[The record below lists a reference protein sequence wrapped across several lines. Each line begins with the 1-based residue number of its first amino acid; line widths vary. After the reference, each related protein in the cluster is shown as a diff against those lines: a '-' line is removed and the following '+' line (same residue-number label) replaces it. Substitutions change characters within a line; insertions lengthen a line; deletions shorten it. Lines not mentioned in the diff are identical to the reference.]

1 MARIRV
7 VTDSASDLPEMFAQS
22 LNVDVVSLTIR
33 FGDEEFVD
41 RVDLTPDAFWA
52 KCKVSKTLPETAA
65 PSPGAFQAIYERAK
79 SDGCDGV
86 VVLTLSSLLSATHQ
100 SATLGAEAV
109 EGLIPVK
116 VIDTLNVSMGQGLL
130 VIEAAELAKSG
141 ATIEEIVARTTQ
153 LIKRSG
159 VVATLDTLDH
169 LIKGG
174 RVGGAK
180 ALLGQVLSIKP
191 LIELKEGVVAEAG
204 RQRTRAKA
212 LAAVANAAA
221 RPRAAA
227 ATRANS
233 RRCKRCRHARSP
245 RPRHQNR
252 VSPHRHRHRPRRWH
266 PRRPRNHRA
275 HLDRGLE
282 SPVGSLVVTDARP
295 EHDPDLVDRLLGML
309 DHGLDVVH
317 DRVLRPII
325 LAARAIAYGL
335 IIVLAA
341 IVFVIVLVIGFIRL
355 LNIYA
360 FSGREWLSYVVVGVL
375 SLLAGMIIWRRRR
388 PLKLRK

>member
-7 VTDSASDLPEMFAQS
+7 VTDSASDLPELFAQS

-41 RVDLTPDAFWA
+41 RVDLTPEAFWA
-52 KCKVSKTLPETAA
+52 KCKSSKTLPETAA
-65 PSPGAFQAIYERAK
+65 PSPGAFQAAYERAK
-79 SDGCDGV
+79 DDGCDGV

-130 VIEAAELAKSG
+130 VIEAAELAQSG
-141 ATIEEIVARTTQ
+141 ATMEEVVARTNQ
-153 LIKRSG
+153 LVKRSG

-174 RVGGAK
+174 RIGGAK

-221 RPRAAA
+221 THAPLRRLSLIHGAASDV
-227 ATRANS
+227 ATLEALVRDI
-233 RRCKRCRHARSP
+233 KTE
-245 RPRHQNR
+245 
-252 VSPHRHRHRPRRWH
+252 H
-266 PRRPRNHRA
+266 P
-275 HLDRGLE
+275 LI
-282 SPVGSLVVTDARP
+282 VTD
-295 EHDPDLVDRLLGML
+295 
-309 DHGLDVVH
+309 
-317 DRVLRPII
+317 
-325 LAARAIAYGL
+325 
-335 IIVLAA
+335 
-341 IVFVIVLVIGFIRL
+341 IGP
-355 LNIYA
+355 
-360 FSGREWLSYVVVGVL
+360 VVGTH
-375 SLLAGMIIWRRRR
+375 GGPGIIGLTWIEA
-388 PLKLRK
+388 